1 MTTANRSSL
10 MNRYLDPASSLGE
23 IMFGLIM
30 TLTFT
35 LGAGIIIEDEGAEG
49 ARDLLIALVGCNIA
63 WGVIDAAMYLMTE
76 LFTRGKRRR
85 VAHAVRSAPDER
97 GGVAVVEKELGEL
110 LEDVGDDAERQA
122 LYARVAAKVRTAEI
136 KPNRLT
142 GADFMGAFTSFW
154 LVVIASLP
162 AAIPFL
168 IWDDARFAL
177 RVSNGILLAFLFF
190 CGYNWARY
198 TLGNPWT
205 AGLIFLATLINFINR
220 LTISVLAPVITE
232 QLKLTNLEFA
242 SITNSFLLAYTASQA
257 LSGKLYDRVGNRRG
271 FSISIIVWSLASML
285 HAFATGLFSLNCY
298 RFLLGLGE
306 AGNWPGAAKVIA
318 EWFPIRQRALG
329 MAIFNSG
336 TSIGSVVAP
345 PLIIALQ
352 ATRLL
357 SPTMPSNTVLAGATC
372 SHLA

>member
-1 MTTANRSSL
+1 MSTANRSSL

-35 LGAGIIIEDEGAEG
+35 LGAGIIIEDEGAQG

-85 VAHAVRSAPDER
+85 VAQAVRSAPDESA
-97 GGVAVVEKELGEL
+97 GVAVVAKELGDL
-110 LEDVGDDAERQA
+110 LEDIGDEAERQA
-122 LYARVAAKVRTAEI
+122 LYSRVAAKVRTADI

-205 AGLIFLATLINFINR
+205 AGLIFLA
-220 LTISVLAPVITE
+220 
-232 QLKLTNLEFA
+232 
-242 SITNSFLLAYTASQA
+242 
-257 LSGKLYDRVGNRRG
+257 GG
-271 FSISIIVWSLASML
+271 F
-285 HAFATGLFSLNCY
+285 GLV
-298 RFLLGLGE
+298 
-306 AGNWPGAAKVIA
+306 AMAI
-318 EWFPIRQRALG
+318 ALG
-329 MAIFNSG
+329 G
-336 TSIGSVVAP
+336 
-345 PLIIALQ
+345 
-352 ATRLL
+352 
-357 SPTMPSNTVLAGATC
+357 
-372 SHLA
+372 

>member
-1 MTTANRSSL
+1 MLAAAEHACMSTENRSSL

-35 LGAGIIIEDEGAEG
+35 LGAGIIIEDEGREG
-49 ARDLLIALVGCNIA
+49 ARDLLIALIGCNIA
-63 WGVIDAAMYLMTE
+63 WGIIDAAMYLVNE

-85 VAHAVRSAPDER
+85 VAEAVRSAKDEPAS
-97 GGVAVVEKELGEL
+97 VAVVANELDAL
-110 LEDVGDDAERQA
+110 LEGVGDDAERQA
-122 LYARVAAKVRTAEI
+122 LYSRVAAKVRTADI

-190 CGYNWARY
+190 CGYKWARY

-205 AGLIFLATLINFINR
+205 AGLVFLA
-220 LTISVLAPVITE
+220 
-232 QLKLTNLEFA
+232 
-242 SITNSFLLAYTASQA
+242 
-257 LSGKLYDRVGNRRG
+257 GG
-271 FSISIIVWSLASML
+271 F
-285 HAFATGLFSLNCY
+285 GLV
-298 RFLLGLGE
+298 
-306 AGNWPGAAKVIA
+306 AVAI
-318 EWFPIRQRALG
+318 ALG
-329 MAIFNSG
+329 G
-336 TSIGSVVAP
+336 
-345 PLIIALQ
+345 
-352 ATRLL
+352 
-357 SPTMPSNTVLAGATC
+357 
-372 SHLA
+372 

>member
-1 MTTANRSSL
+1 

-85 VAHAVRSAPDER
+85 IAQAVRSAPDER
-97 GGVAVVEKELGEL
+97 AGVAVVEKELSEL
-110 LEDVGDDAERQA
+110 LEDVGDDAEHQA

-154 LVVIASLP
+154 LVVLASLP

-205 AGLIFLATLINFINR
+205 AGLIFLA
-220 LTISVLAPVITE
+220 
-232 QLKLTNLEFA
+232 
-242 SITNSFLLAYTASQA
+242 
-257 LSGKLYDRVGNRRG
+257 GG
-271 FSISIIVWSLASML
+271 F
-285 HAFATGLFSLNCY
+285 GLV
-298 RFLLGLGE
+298 
-306 AGNWPGAAKVIA
+306 AMAI
-318 EWFPIRQRALG
+318 ALG
-329 MAIFNSG
+329 G
-336 TSIGSVVAP
+336 
-345 PLIIALQ
+345 
-352 ATRLL
+352 
-357 SPTMPSNTVLAGATC
+357 
-372 SHLA
+372 

>member
-49 ARDLLIALVGCNIA
+49 AHDLLIALVGCNIA
-63 WGVIDAAMYLMTE
+63 WGIIDAAMYLMTE

-85 VAHAVRSAPDER
+85 VAQAVRSAPDESAS
-97 GGVAVVEKELGEL
+97 VAVVEKELGDL
-110 LEDVGDDAERQA
+110 LEDVGDEAERQA
-122 LYARVAAKVRTAEI
+122 LYTRVAAKVRTADI

-142 GADFMGAFTSFW
+142 SADFMGAFTSFW

-162 AAIPFL
+162 AAMPFL

-205 AGLIFLATLINFINR
+205 AGLIFLA
-220 LTISVLAPVITE
+220 
-232 QLKLTNLEFA
+232 
-242 SITNSFLLAYTASQA
+242 
-257 LSGKLYDRVGNRRG
+257 GG
-271 FSISIIVWSLASML
+271 F
-285 HAFATGLFSLNCY
+285 GLV
-298 RFLLGLGE
+298 
-306 AGNWPGAAKVIA
+306 AMAI
-318 EWFPIRQRALG
+318 ALG
-329 MAIFNSG
+329 G
-336 TSIGSVVAP
+336 
-345 PLIIALQ
+345 
-352 ATRLL
+352 
-357 SPTMPSNTVLAGATC
+357 
-372 SHLA
+372 